1 MSFEEFFIIIK
12 KVSVQAAA
20 GNNLRRGSNALFQIG

>member
-20 GNNLRRGSNALFQIG
+20 ETTSLKRFNALFQIG